1 MKKLMTIIQIIFL
14 LFVVQSHAEQF
25 SSKSCYG
32 PTSDEFK
39 LCTRGQASSF
49 VPLIGEMIKAYNK
62 GKEFELSGDM
72 VKAAIMY
79 MSISASMSASIGGSP
94 NFIKAAVFDLD
105 CGMHI
110 PRQYP
115 LDLRPFSLSAMD
127 THSLF
132 HNFGQE
138 IMLNKLGNELD
149 KFRAKAGV
157 SKKHTDLIIALLNYD
172 KILVFNDQGFVH
184 LGRKQVYHFVE
195 WMLGNG
201 VVFKDGMWSELSQ
214 REAPQYSS
222 WQIET
227 RGPVKGITYRLD
239 SSRSFLPGC
248 RLLKKITNSSLS
260 TKTYQQLMG
269 ENCWEFCLIDTGW
282 DDIRSEAFKYCNLG
296 WIFEASKKNQQAV
309 EAYGIAM
316 KTAGVDFTEP
326 MLAYKRLGVFKQLDS
341 ESSKLL
347 KSIVDSVEAD
357 IMLLEIIQG
366 DFKKKGTSREVKKA
380 AMRVCYLLKSI
391 VLGRLSASDAKDL
404 ITNEY
409 TRDNMKLIIGRGLF
423 DTFCNGMK
431 DQGVKISDHWR
442 LKKLSSSDW
451 ATNHRKIEFGYFK
464 GCYQDGEGNLMVPGL
479 KRL

>member
-1 MKKLMTIIQIIFL
+1 MKKLTTIILIFFL

-49 VPLIGEMIKAYNK
+49 VPWIGEMIKAYDK

-72 VKAAIMY
+72 EKAAIMY
-79 MSISASMSASIGGSP
+79 MAISASMSASIGVSP

-115 LDLRPFSLSAMD
+115 LDLRPFCLSTMD
-127 THSLF
+127 TYSIF
-132 HNFGQE
+132 HNFGQN
-138 IMLNKLGNELD
+138 IMLNKLRNELD
-149 KFRAKAGV
+149 KFETKATL
-157 SKKHTDLIIALLNYD
+157 SKKHTDLMIDLLNYD
-172 KILVFNDQGFVH
+172 KVLIIKDQGFVH
-184 LGRKQVYHFVE
+184 LGKKQVYHFVE
-195 WMLGNG
+195 WMLDNG
-201 VVFKDGMWSELSQ
+201 VVFKDGKWSELSQ
-214 REAPQYSS
+214 SEMPPDSA

-227 RGPVKGITYRLD
+227 RGPVKGMAYRLD

-248 RLLKKITNSSLS
+248 LLLKKVSNSSLS
-260 TKTYQQLMG
+260 AKTFQQLMG

-282 DDIRSEAFKYCNLG
+282 DDVRSAAFKYCDLG

-309 EAYGIAM
+309 EAYGFAM
-316 KTAGVDFTEP
+316 KTFGVDFTEP
-326 MLAYKRLGVFKQLDS
+326 MLAYERLGVFKQMDS
-341 ESSKLL
+341 ESSNGLE
-347 KSIVDSVEAD
+347 SIVDIVKSH
-357 IMLLEIIQG
+357 IMLLETIQG
-366 DFKKKGTSREVKKA
+366 DFKKRGASRETNKA

-391 VLGRLSASDAKDL
+391 LLGRLSASDAKDL
-404 ITNEY
+404 LTDEY
-409 TRDNMKLIIGRGLF
+409 KPGNRKLIIGKGSIN
-423 DTFCNGMK
+423 TFYYGMK

-442 LKKLSSSDW
+442 FKKLSSSDW
-451 ATNHRKIEFGYFK
+451 SSNPKKIEFGYFR
-464 GCYQDGEGNLMVPGL
+464 GCYQDSKGNLMVPGL